1 MRIVCAALLG
11 LAACA
16 AHRTGAVVAQE
27 DMKYVATAD
36 QGYTP
41 KGHYSC
47 AMETATGTN
56 KRVRVCR
63 YDTDAQGD
71 VVNRGRVHD
80 DINQTALTYGP
91 HQ

>member
-1 MRIVCAALLG
+1 MRILFAMLVLT
-11 LAACA
+11 ACA
-16 AHRTGAVVAQE
+16 VSHRTGAVVAKE

-41 KGHYSC
+41 KGHYTC
-47 AMETATGTN
+47 AMESATGTN
-56 KRVRVCR
+56 MKARVCR
-63 YDTDAQGD
+63 YDEERHGD
-71 VVNRGRVHD
+71 QVNRERVHD

>member
-1 MRIVCAALLG
+1 MLLG
-11 LAACA
+11 ACA

-27 DMKYVATAD
+27 DQKYVATAD
-36 QGYTP
+36 KGYTP
-41 KGHYSC
+41 KGPYTC

-56 KRVRVCR
+56 QRVRVCR
-63 YDTDAQGD
+63 YDNDRQGD
-71 VVNRGRVHD
+71 VVNRARVHD